1 MAAQQLTHAVHSGE
15 TTAAFANHAAVKL
28 SGSIGTSNDNVHD
41 LAKAAVQICFKQAFP
56 ACCCEQDYL
65 TRLPGRRTIPR
76 AVLCPPAALQVAC
89 QGLQQQSNHSAA
101 STVHK
106 GAFDRT
112 LTCNAAPI
120 AHAMTI
126 FRV

>member
-41 LAKAAVQICFKQAFP
+41 LAKAAVPICFKQAFP

-65 TRLPGRRTIPR
+65 TRLPGRRTIPYLG
-76 AVLCPPAALQVAC
+76 LCSVHQLHCKLLVKAC
-89 QGLQQQSNHSAA
+89 SSNQIIQQPVQCTRVHLIGL
-101 STVHK
+101 
-106 GAFDRT
+106 
-112 LTCNAAPI
+112 
-120 AHAMTI
+120 
-126 FRV
+126 